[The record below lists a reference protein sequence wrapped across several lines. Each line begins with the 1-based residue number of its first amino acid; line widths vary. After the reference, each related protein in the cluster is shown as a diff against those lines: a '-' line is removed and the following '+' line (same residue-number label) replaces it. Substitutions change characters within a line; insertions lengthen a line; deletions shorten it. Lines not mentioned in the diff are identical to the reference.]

1 MKRREFITLLGGT
14 GTTWPLAARGS
25 RKKRADRLPSI
36 LARGAAVSMNEIDHW
51 LERLYW
57 IAMISVPFLA
67 IWAGRVALRQVQ
79 TALQQVDAALQEAQ
93 TVKLFKIL
101 QHVEEQRVRGARHI
115 VMTEIYR
122 QEEEGKNWWESDE
135 QLQRAAVQ
143 LCASYDHLGGIIKFD
158 GPDRVGQYFLER
170 WGEGIIRAHTILER
184 FLIFRRK
191 SQSNSY
197 ADFTWLFEQATSI
210 DENHELSRIA
220 LTQNQH

>member
-1 MKRREFITLLGGT
+1 
-14 GTTWPLAARGS
+14 
-25 RKKRADRLPSI
+25 
-36 LARGAAVSMNEIDHW
+36 MNEIDHW

-79 TALQQVDAALQEAQ
+79 TGLQQVDAALQEAQ

-101 QHVEEQRVRGARHI
+101 QHVEEQRVRDARQI

-135 QLQRAAVQ
+135 RLQRAAVQ

-184 FLIFRRK
+184 FLIFRRT

-210 DENHELSRIA
+210 DGNHELSR
-220 LTQNQH
+220 TQSAERNFTAPG